1 MGLYHEIYTM
11 SSNFDNDDMN
21 MNMYSSRPAG
31 RPAGAARCRACK
43 LMYNSAGKS
52 TGGGGSGKSARVDN
66 VCTSCGGTPNVMV
79 RISTISCVSTQGRL
93 K

>member
-1 MGLYHEIYTM
+1 
-11 SSNFDNDDMN
+11 
-21 MNMYSSRPAG
+21 
-31 RPAGAARCRACK
+31 
-43 LMYNSAGKS
+43 MYNSAGKS
-52 TGGGGSGKSARVDN
+52 SDGGGSSGNAKVDN

>member
-1 MGLYHEIYTM
+1 MGLFHEIYTI
-11 SSNFDNDDMN
+11 SSNFDNDNMN
-21 MNMYSSRPAG
+21 MNMYSRRPAG
-31 RPAGAARCRACK
+31 RPAGAAQCRACK

-52 TGGGGSGKSARVDN
+52 SGGGSGKSARVDN